1 LKREPPG
8 SYPLPRRTVTT
19 SRSLHVRNVPGSV
32 VKAPTPLGA
41 VVFLNY
47 DPDATAPKIR
57 RLTPA
62 EAGARLYANALN
74 PLAHAGNGLDGAV
87 QITAARPCYELVSA
101 NLPSTC
107 ALLAHTLEP
116 SE

>member
-1 LKREPPG
+1 GVPARAAGPGRRGRGTVHTPPPRVAAVA
-8 SYPLPRRTVTT
+8 SQNYPPPAPPPKIRPLPR
-19 SRSLHVRNVPGSV
+19 PG
-32 VKAPTPLGA
+32 
-41 VVFLNY
+41 
-47 DPDATAPKIR
+47 
-57 RLTPA
+57 PA
-62 EAGARLYANALN
+62 ARLYANALN

-107 ALLAHTLEP
+107 ALLPHTLEP